1 MNDTSRSQDAAHPQA
16 TGCPQD
22 ANPLK
27 DAAFL
32 QAIAHLQEAARPQ
45 EGEEQQASAEV
56 KTYGGGFWRVTFF
69 DEVDST
75 NNCVKEAISKGAP
88 EGICFVANRQTAAYG
103 RQGRSWKSPEGG
115 LYFSFVL
122 DPLSERLQPKVDQS
136 ALPTLS
142 LLLSLAVQETL
153 ASFAQTDKIKI
164 KWPNDILVISD
175 EVSAKLVGISLEM
188 VGGKLCCGIGIN
200 ITSPSSSSTEDAKA
214 ASSTEELGV
223 PAAYLE
229 SFDALSGVTFDR
241 ISGQLLPAL
250 LGCIQGFYELWC
262 EEGIEPFMDGYNSLL
277 YNKGEQV
284 ELETIDGD
292 LLYAGEVIGASSS
305 GELLLRIEQGR
316 VIAANSG
323 EVHTR
328 HSLT

>member
-1 MNDTSRSQDAAHPQA
+1 MNDASRQQDAAHLQDTA
-16 TGCPQD
+16 CPQD
-22 ANPLK
+22 AIPLK

-32 QAIAHLQEAARPQ
+32 QAVAHLQEAARPQ
-45 EGEEQQASAEV
+45 EGEDQQAPAEV

-115 LYFSFVL
+115 LYFSFIL
-122 DPLSERLQPKVDQS
+122 DPLNEHLQPKADQN

-164 KWPNDILVISD
+164 KWPNDILVVSQAG
-175 EVSAKLVGISLEM
+175 SAKLVGISLELIN
-188 VGGKLCCGIGIN
+188 GKLCCGIGIN
-200 ITSPSSSSTEDAKA
+200 IASSSGSFADVPKA
-214 ASSTEELGV
+214 AGATEEPGIS
-223 PAAYLE
+223 AAYLE
-229 SFDALSGVTFDR
+229 NFDALSGVAFDQ

-250 LGCIQGFYELWC
+250 LGCIQGFYELWR

-284 ELETIDGD
+284 ELETLDGE

-305 GELLLRIEQGR
+305 GELLLRTEQGH

-328 HSLT
+328 HR

>member
-1 MNDTSRSQDAAHPQA
+1 MNNTSRSQDTAHLKD

-22 ANPLK
+22 TNPLK

-32 QAIAHLQEAARPQ
+32 QAIAHLQEATRPQ
-45 EGEEQQASAEV
+45 EGERQQASAEV

-103 RQGRSWKSPEGG
+103 RQGRSWQSPEGG
-115 LYFSFVL
+115 LYFSFIL
-122 DPLSERLQPKVDQS
+122 DPLSEHLQPKVDQS

-142 LLLSLAVQETL
+142 LLLSLAVRETL

-164 KWPNDILVISD
+164 KWPNDILV
-175 EVSAKLVGISLEM
+175 VSEAGNAKLVGISLE
-188 VGGKLCCGIGIN
+188 VIGGKLCCGIGIN
-200 ITSPSSSSTEDAKA
+200 ITSPSGSSAEGLKA
-214 ASSTEELGV
+214 AGVAEESSIS
-223 PAAYLE
+223 AAYLE
-229 SFDALSGVTFDR
+229 DFDALSGVTFDQ

-284 ELETIDGD
+284 ELETIDGE
-292 LLYAGEVIGASSS
+292 LLYAGEVIGASPS
-305 GELLLRIEQGR
+305 GELLLRTEQGHT
-316 VIAANSG
+316 VAANSG

>member
-1 MNDTSRSQDAAHPQA
+1 MNNASRSQDAAHPQD
-16 TGCPQD
+16 TSRPQD

-115 LYFSFVL
+115 LYFSFIL
-122 DPLSERLQPKVDQS
+122 DPLNEHLPKVDQS

-153 ASFAQTDKIKI
+153 TSFAQTDKIKI
-164 KWPNDILVISD
+164 KWPNDILVVSD
-175 EVSAKLVGISLEM
+175 EGIAKLVGISLEM

-200 ITSPSSSSTEDAKA
+200 ITSPSVSSAEDTKA
-214 ASSTEELGV
+214 ANLTEGLGV

-229 SFDALSGVTFDR
+229 SFDDLSGVAFDR

-250 LGCIQGFYELWC
+250 LGCIKGFTNY
-262 EEGIEPFMDGYNSLL
+262 
-277 YNKGEQV
+277 
-284 ELETIDGD
+284 
-292 LLYAGEVIGASSS
+292 GAK
-305 GELLLRIEQGR
+305 RDR
-316 VIAANSG
+316 A
-323 EVHTR
+323 VHGW
-328 HSLT
+328 LQ

>member
-1 MNDTSRSQDAAHPQA
+1 M
-16 TGCPQD
+16 
-22 ANPLK
+22 
-27 DAAFL
+27 
-32 QAIAHLQEAARPQ
+32 
-45 EGEEQQASAEV
+45 
-56 KTYGGGFWRVTFF
+56 
-69 DEVDST
+69 
-75 NNCVKEAISKGAP
+75 
-88 EGICFVANRQTAAYG
+88 ANRQTAAYG

-115 LYFSFVL
+115 LYFSFIL
-122 DPLSERLQPKVDQS
+122 DPMGEHLQPKIDQS

-153 ASFAQTDKIKI
+153 ASFAQTEKIKI
-164 KWPNDILVISD
+164 KWPNDILVVSG
-175 EVSAKLVGISLEM
+175 EGSAKLVGISLEM
-188 VGGKLCCGIGIN
+188 IGGKLCCGIGIN
-200 ITSPSSSSTEDAKA
+200 ITSPSGSAEDVEA
-214 ASSTEELGV
+214 AGSIKELGV

-229 SFDALSGVTFDR
+229 SFDALSGVTFDQ

-250 LGCIQGFYELWC
+250 LGCIQGFYELWR

-284 ELETIDGD
+284 ELETIDGE

-305 GELLLRIEQGR
+305 GELLLRTEQGR

-328 HSLT
+328 H

>member
-1 MNDTSRSQDAAHPQA
+1 MNDVSRPQDAEHLQDTA
-16 TGCPQD
+16 CPQD
-22 ANPLK
+22 AIPLK

-32 QAIAHLQEAARPQ
+32 QAVAHLQEAARPQ
-45 EGEEQQASAEV
+45 EGDDQQAPAEV

-115 LYFSFVL
+115 LYFSFIL
-122 DPLSERLQPKVDQS
+122 DPLNEHLQPKVDQN
-136 ALPTLS
+136 ALPALS

-164 KWPNDILVISD
+164 KWPNDILV
-175 EVSAKLVGISLEM
+175 VSQAGSTKLVGISLELIN
-188 VGGKLCCGIGIN
+188 GKLCCGIGIN
-200 ITSPSSSSTEDAKA
+200 IA
-214 ASSTEELGV
+214 ASSGSFTEAPKAAGATEGPGV

-229 SFDALSGVTFDR
+229 SFDVLSGVSFDQ

-284 ELETIDGD
+284 ELETLDGN
-292 LLYAGEVIGASSS
+292 LLYAGEVIGASPS
-305 GELLLRIEQGR
+305 GELLLRTEEGNI
-316 VIAANSG
+316 IAVNSG

-328 HSLT
+328 HR

>member
-1 MNDTSRSQDAAHPQA
+1 MNDTARSQDAAHLQDI
-16 TGCPQD
+16 GRPQD

-45 EGEEQQASAEV
+45 EGEDQQAPAEV

-115 LYFSFVL
+115 LYFSFIL
-122 DPLSERLQPKVDQS
+122 DPMGEHLQPKIDQS

-153 ASFAQTDKIKI
+153 ASFAQTEKIKI
-164 KWPNDILVISD
+164 KWPNDILVVSG
-175 EVSAKLVGISLEM
+175 EGSAKLVGISLEM
-188 VGGKLCCGIGIN
+188 IGGKLCCGIGIN
-200 ITSPSSSSTEDAKA
+200 ITSPSGSAEDVEA
-214 ASSTEELGV
+214 AGSIKELGV

-229 SFDALSGVTFDR
+229 SFDALSGVTFDQ

-250 LGCIQGFYELWC
+250 LGCIQGFYELWR

-284 ELETIDGD
+284 ELETIDGE

-305 GELLLRIEQGR
+305 GELLLRTEQGR

-328 HSLT
+328 HSLM

>member
-1 MNDTSRSQDAAHPQA
+1 MNDASRSQDAAYPQD

-88 EGICFVANRQTAAYG
+88 EGICFVANRQT
-103 RQGRSWKSPEGG
+103 GG

-122 DPLSERLQPKVDQS
+122 DPLNEHLQPKVDQN

-164 KWPNDILVISD
+164 KWPNDILVVSD
-175 EVSAKLVGISLEM
+175 EGSAKLVGISLEM
-188 VGGKLCCGIGIN
+188 IGGKLCCGIGIN
-200 ITSPSSSSTEDAKA
+200 ITSPSGSAEDAKA
-214 ASSTEELGV
+214 AGSTEELGV

-229 SFDALSGVTFDR
+229 SFDALSGVTFDQ

-250 LGCIQGFYELWC
+250 LGCIQGFYELWR

-305 GELLLRIEQGR
+305 GELLLRTEQGR